1 MNSILTRNKNQA
13 EENMQTR
20 IVQARDKI
28 TEILEET
35 DDFLQGLVVS
45 ESAME
50 TRTQKKAKKL
60 AMEKL
65 IDVVEKIKVRFL
77 LKYCKNV
84 LSTYFR
90 VRHSVKIKKL
100 YFY

>member
-1 MNSILTRNKNQA
+1 MPCARNLTWNKNQA

-28 TEILEET
+28 TEILVET

-45 ESAME
+45 ESVME
-50 TRTQKKAKKL
+50 TRTQKRAKKL

-65 IDVVEKIKVRFL
+65 IDVVEKIKVCFFAKIL
-77 LKYCKNV
+77 EEC
-84 LSTYFR
+84 
-90 VRHSVKIKKL
+90 SV
-100 YFY
+100 